1 MKKRT
6 LDELRQEKE
15 FGYKPPVDKKTNT
28 EEIELPKNSK
38 LDIDWRIKITITNG
52 KKKIKGEINLNDYL
66 NAFGLQGISLVDE
79 TIDIL
84 LKEIDKSVI
93 KENKL

>member
-28 EEIELPKNSK
+28 KEIELPKNSK